1 MAFPYCIR
9 SIKSM
14 HLCAILS
21 ARFSENPF
29 SDTIR
34 LFHTNLQETVL
45 FLLNFIFIE
54 KGKKAKMDAA
64 EDVLLLQKTLECIL
78 C

>member
-1 MAFPYCIR
+1 
-9 SIKSM
+9 M

-54 KGKKAKMDAA
+54 KIIKIKNTCLVK
-64 EDVLLLQKTLECIL
+64 
-78 C
+78 

>member
-54 KGKKAKMDAA
+54 KIIKIKNTCLVK
-64 EDVLLLQKTLECIL
+64 
-78 C
+78 